1 MSPVT
6 GSFAEKRTDVDY
18 SPAGSN
24 SSLSL
29 SLGQG
34 FSGGVGGRGPA
45 GPDGSPVSE
54 LWQPTLQSG
63 IVQTPR
69 RPHLPFSC
77 RTPSQHAW
85 LMVSHPGAH
94 STS

>member
-29 SLGQG
+29 FPWARG
-34 FSGGVGGRGPA
+34 FQVA
-45 GPDGSPVSE
+45 LAAEAQPV
-54 LWQPTLQSG
+54 
-63 IVQTPR
+63 
-69 RPHLPFSC
+69 
-77 RTPSQHAW
+77 
-85 LMVSHPGAH
+85 LMAAL
-94 STS
+94 